1 MYQDPFL
8 GSYFGVSSK
17 KTRVKIKKEEH
28 VKNQERGT
36 CLRNNRPQEESEEIR
51 IKAIQWTYTP
61 VWSRRI
67 QSSGKDFSGEKVNS
81 MSWVA

>member
-17 KTRVKIKKEEH
+17 KTKVKIKKEEH

-36 CLRNNRPQEESEEIR
+36 CLKNSRPQEESEDLR
-51 IKAIQWTYTP
+51 IKAIQ
-61 VWSRRI
+61 
-67 QSSGKDFSGEKVNS
+67 
-81 MSWVA
+81 

>member
-17 KTRVKIKKEEH
+17 KTKVKIKKEEH

-36 CLRNNRPQEESEEIR
+36 CLRNSRPQEESEEMR
-51 IKAIQWTYTP
+51 IKAIQ
-61 VWSRRI
+61 
-67 QSSGKDFSGEKVNS
+67 
-81 MSWVA
+81 